1 MGLTGEES
9 AEYIMWYHGR
19 SETKDENCNLPPLST
34 GRVGMAYS
42 RNGLHW
48 ERPKVGSLSEDKE
61 GVALGLNKDSWWGF
75 DTSHVGLGQVL
86 LPMSTPAIM
95 SEGGVYIMYYMGGT
109 YEETPICNYMDVN
122 SDAKVQGMRMKI
134 GVALSQD
141 GKSWGRVEGDDHTG
155 ACLVPYDREA
165 ENCGGIVFDDSGNII
180 NVDEELYVAWPDVM
194 LNTYT
199 QAGDQI
205 SEFLMFYSTCLK
217 YSKQKA
223 IGLAVSRDGFR
234 WERRGIVL
242 RPGENEDV
250 NGCARCTVLKEAM
263 FNENTNTWVN
273 VESNELVMWYEGIDK
288 DGKHRILSATS
299 GNGGRTWNKQSGHVA
314 LDVGQSGDWDDKAVG
329 SPNVLRMEDGT
340 LRMYYSGQD
349 SKGNTAIGVA
359 KASMMQDTTHKHRF
373 EREQAQVLFGQ

>member
-1 MGLTGEES
+1 
-9 AEYIMWYHGR
+9 
-19 SETKDENCNLPPLST
+19 
-34 GRVGMAYS
+34 
-42 RNGLHW
+42 
-48 ERPKVGSLSEDKE
+48 
-61 GVALGLNKDSWWGF
+61 
-75 DTSHVGLGQVL
+75 
-86 LPMSTPAIM
+86 
-95 SEGGVYIMYYMGGT
+95 MYYMGGT

-165 ENCGGIVFDDSGNII
+165 ENCGGIVFDDTGNVI